1 MKAIA
6 DPAGCCA
13 ASARPPSGEQRIFS
27 SRYRPDPAPRVYSA
41 QVTEA
46 DGVALIDVALI
57 AVIGPVAGPRS
68 GDDGRRTLWREVRT
82 AITVGINLLLG
93 IVPLVILVVGL
104 IDPGGGWFGVT
115 GDDGRVDLI
124 LAGITITVRHGGGA
138 GVFWTFRPL
147 LSVSVGPAQPAG
159 RTP

>member
-1 MKAIA
+1 
-6 DPAGCCA
+6 
-13 ASARPPSGEQRIFS
+13 
-27 SRYRPDPAPRVYSA
+27 
-41 QVTEA
+41 VTEA

-93 IVPLVILVVGL
+93 IFPLVILVVGL
-104 IDPGGGWFGVT
+104 IDPGAGWFGVT